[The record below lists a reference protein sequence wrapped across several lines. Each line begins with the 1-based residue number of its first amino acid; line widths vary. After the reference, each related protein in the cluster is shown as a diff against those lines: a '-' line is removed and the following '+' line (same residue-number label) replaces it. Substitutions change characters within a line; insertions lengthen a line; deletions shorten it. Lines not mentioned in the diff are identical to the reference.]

1 MQNPLKITTHSPDRT
16 RFIGEVIGRAIDTNT
31 VIALTGDLGAGKTVF
46 VQGLARGL
54 EVPADYYITSPTY
67 TLINEYPG
75 RIRLF
80 HVDLYRIT
88 SQTELF
94 DIGFDDIC
102 DGNGVMVVEWADRLE
117 PGDLSEDISIAIN
130 TIDNTTREFCIFFY
144 GRKKTKLLQHLKDI
158 LTHQ

>member
-1 MQNPLKITTHSPDRT
+1 MQESLKITTHSPDRT
-16 RFIGEVIGRAIDTNT
+16 RFIGEVIGRAIDTKT

-54 EVPADYYITSPTY
+54 DVPTDYYITSPTY

-88 SQTELF
+88 SKIELF
-94 DIGFDDIC
+94 DIGFEDIC
-102 DGNGVMVVEWADRLE
+102 DGNGVVVVEWADRLE
-117 PGDLSEDISIAIN
+117 PGKLSEDMAI
-130 TIDNTTREFCIFFY
+130 TINIVDDTTREFHIIFY
-144 GRKKTKLLQHLKDI
+144 GRKKTNLLKHLTDI

>member
-1 MQNPLKITTHSPDRT
+1 MEKPLRIITHSPDIT
-16 RFIGEVIGRAIDTNT
+16 RLMGEIIGRAIDTKT
-31 VIALTGDLGAGKTVF
+31 VIALTGDLGTGKTVF

-54 EVPADYYITSPTY
+54 DVPTDYYITSPTY

-94 DIGFDDIC
+94 DIGFEDIC
-102 DGNGVMVVEWADRLE
+102 DGNGVVVVEWADRLE
-117 PGDLSEDISIAIN
+117 PDKLSEDMAI
-130 TIDNTTREFCIFFY
+130 TINIVDDTTRKFHIFFY
-144 GRKKTKLLQHLKDI
+144 GRKKTNLLQHLTDTLI
-158 LTHQ
+158 D